1 MRKVPRGPAVPQIL
15 EEGDAPLDEKSR
27 GHMAMG
33 NGALRDP
40 VAFRCNPE
48 RHWRTG
54 DKYEARPALE
64 QSVLGLAQRP
74 SWPSRPPVDP
84 HTG

>member
-1 MRKVPRGPAVPQIL
+1 MPQIL
-15 EEGDAPLDEKSR
+15 GEGDAPLDEKSR

-40 VAFRCNPE
+40 VAFRCNLE

-54 DKYEARPALE
+54 AKYKARPALE
-64 QSVLGLAQRP
+64 QSPPGPAVRP
-74 SWPSRPPVDP
+74 WWPPRLPADP